1 MQNSRAKFVQNF
13 FEFYRILSDS
23 QKMKN
28 DYKRSH
34 IKGLEKFNPNQSDT
48 SNAHAEIPTLMMIS
62 KKKYQCFFIPSSPF
76 LLAKIKATL
85 THLARRSC

>member
-28 DYKRSH
+28 DCKRSR
-34 IKGLEKFNPNQSDT
+34 IKEFENFNPN
-48 SNAHAEIPTLMMIS
+48 
-62 KKKYQCFFIPSSPF
+62 
-76 LLAKIKATL
+76 
-85 THLARRSC
+85 